1 MELIWICYDFVMAV
15 FMALILGWRTVM
27 VSLWLETGRG
37 MAQGLEWK
45 RSGRLARAT
54 VSPTLDSLRCKFCC
68 LTQKL
73 NLSIR
78 RENS

>member
-1 MELIWICYDFVMAV
+1 MDFLWIRYGFDMELIWICYDFVMAV

-54 VSPTLDSLRCKFCC
+54 VSRPLIPCVVNFVA
-68 LTQKL
+68 
-73 NLSIR
+73 
-78 RENS
+78 